1 LGTITTVHYSTC
13 CTRNTQYTTSSTTTT
28 TYTIP
33 TSWLT
38 TSTIVS
44 TIALSGVG
52 LDNMSTVTTVTAAVG
67 MLATRADWTGFPQST
82 STGGS
87 GTGESGCGIPKWCL
101 TDLGINNPASIDVA
115 SILGPVVSA
124 IATLTTLVGIAYLF
138 LCHRRRQPRRREE
151 EGEAWS
157 AKPELPPEGLSSV
170 SPQELDADQ
179 QIAQMAANEIAA
191 LELDVEVHH
200 HEMDSEPHHWE
211 LDSPESGKGKE

>member
-1 LGTITTVHYSTC
+1 
-13 CTRNTQYTTSSTTTT
+13 
-28 TYTIP
+28 
-33 TSWLT
+33 
-38 TSTIVS
+38 VS

-87 GTGESGCGIPKWCL
+87 SGTGESGYGIPKSGCL
-101 TDLGINNPASIDVA
+101 TDLGINNPAPIDGA
-115 SILGPVVSA
+115 SILGTVVSA

-157 AKPELPPEGLSSV
+157 AKPELP
-170 SPQELDADQ
+170 A
-179 QIAQMAANEIAA
+179 
-191 LELDVEVHH
+191 
-200 HEMDSEPHHWE
+200 
-211 LDSPESGKGKE
+211 